1 MTYYRSLTG
10 ERTIIDN
17 SSVRSRGSDS
27 IRGETNSDKIRK
39 KEKIEQAGRNKRFL
53 INGVDF
59 HKEEIVVHKQGE
71 VLEDSYSVKGDYFYL
86 KRGDIVNIRYAI
98 GEFVEIKF

>member
-39 KEKIEQAGRNKRFL
+39 KEKIE
-53 INGVDF
+53 
-59 HKEEIVVHKQGE
+59 
-71 VLEDSYSVKGDYFYL
+71 
-86 KRGDIVNIRYAI
+86 
-98 GEFVEIKF
+98 